1 MRHMGFLLVLFAVV
15 AIVVA
20 TLLTLEPGGN
30 VRIPPRL
37 NALRNVQNATNP
49 GASLLRYAGGG
60 AGGRVGAGLVVRS

>member
-20 TLLTLEPGGN
+20 TLLTLELGGN

-37 NALRNVQNATNP
+37 NALRNVPDATNP
-49 GASLLRYAGGG
+49 
-60 AGGRVGAGLVVRS
+60 

>member
-1 MRHMGFLLVLFAVV
+1 MRPMGFLLVLFAVV

-37 NALRNVQNATNP
+37 NALRNVPNATRP
-49 GASLLRYAGGG
+49 
-60 AGGRVGAGLVVRS
+60 